1 MREKK
6 RYLRRHSRVHHPPLR
21 HRAHVRLH
29 NQAGGIC
36 HSRGLHH
43 GLPPALRG
51 ICFVRAYAGYRRCGG
66 PGSHGRCTDGI
77 GGASGIHHGI
87 LAGSDSSRDD
97 SLSRSRRIRPCMQ
110 CNRRRSNRT
119 DNRQNLRKEN
129 SIRIMTT
136 RKFTRAL
143 LLFLLTPALAQAAPM
158 KAHIIQQRWAPDRQS
173 LDKSFEWTI
182 AQLRA
187 CDESMDII
195 VLPEF
200 SNVPGETLSREDFLA
215 TSARNCPVL
224 MEECAATAKRCN
236 SLVFCGTIDT
246 STDPARNT
254 IMVYGRDGALLGKY
268 CKQHLTRGEWSKL
281 DMSYTQEW
289 SRPWYIDIEGVR
301 YMFLICYD
309 FYFYENYS
317 NLARWKPDVIIGC
330 SLQRSDTFRAHDII
344 NSFLAYNTG
353 AYLVRAAV
361 SMGAESEVGGCSCVI
376 APTGEILASLRNE
389 VSTLDATFDP
399 SVKYR
404 KPAGYGNPPALHC
417 EYIEIGR
424 RPWKYRPG
432 GSAIVP
438 PIDETPAQHS
448 FARFRK
454 RGDRLLAAIG
464 KAIALDT
471 REVAFNLR
479 TEDLGTLE
487 RILRKFSCHAIM
499 QIRLKG
505 SWTEDQLQQVKDMV
519 FDYDAQGHVY
529 FVCP

>member
-1 MREKK
+1 
-6 RYLRRHSRVHHPPLR
+6 
-21 HRAHVRLH
+21 
-29 NQAGGIC
+29 
-36 HSRGLHH
+36 
-43 GLPPALRG
+43 
-51 ICFVRAYAGYRRCGG
+51 
-66 PGSHGRCTDGI
+66 
-77 GGASGIHHGI
+77 
-87 LAGSDSSRDD
+87 
-97 SLSRSRRIRPCMQ
+97 
-110 CNRRRSNRT
+110 
-119 DNRQNLRKEN
+119 
-129 SIRIMTT
+129 MTT

-301 YMFLICYD
+301 YMFFICYD

-361 SMGAESEVGGCSCVI
+361 SMGAESGARRAYDLHGI
-376 APTGEILASLRNE
+376 QQMIKEI
-389 VSTLDATFDP
+389 
-399 SVKYR
+399 
-404 KPAGYGNPPALHC
+404 
-417 EYIEIGR
+417 